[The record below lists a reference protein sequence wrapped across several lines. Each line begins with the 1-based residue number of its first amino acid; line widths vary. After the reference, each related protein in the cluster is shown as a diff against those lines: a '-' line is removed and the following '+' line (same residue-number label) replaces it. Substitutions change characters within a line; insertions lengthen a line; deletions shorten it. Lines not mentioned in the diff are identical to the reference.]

1 MLGLVLTF
9 IGCSAK
15 SAGSD
20 CTETCWVYVTSV
32 IDAKTFNTSHGLMQL
47 PRNVQ
52 PEHSERGQA
61 EIECL
66 KININNKNI
75 KVQMINT
82 NHNEV
87 QKVQIMS
94 ERITC

>member
-32 IDAKTFNTSHGLMQL
+32 IDAKTFNTSHGLMHNL
-47 PRNVQ
+47 
-52 PEHSERGQA
+52 
-61 EIECL
+61 
-66 KININNKNI
+66 
-75 KVQMINT
+75 NT
-82 NHNEV
+82 RKGDKPKLSV
-87 QKVQIMS
+87 
-94 ERITC
+94 